1 MAKSK
6 LRQLVRF
13 PWAADSFPWV
23 GKLRTVL
30 PFTNRD
36 VTRDSAVLNLNRG
49 QVLRFATC
57 LTAGRVGS
65 AVQWV
70 VRGEPARVD
79 TSRAVGCPRRHRSG
93 SHVARGARLA
103 APRHHCDHPRRR
115 WVRLYPGARGLY
127 RIGKW
132 PIKRHLLE
140 QGGSRASLAGR
151 RYELA
156 GCTPPGA
163 RWRAAGRL
171 SCGSL
176 ARRGAR

>member
-70 VRGEPARVD
+70 VRREPARVD

-115 WVRLYPGARGLY
+115 WVRLYPGAR
-127 RIGKW
+127 RVEGKSRW
-132 PIKRHLLE
+132 ATLRARGVHSPGSKVEGGWQTLLRLPRKE
-140 QGGSRASLAGR
+140 R
-151 RYELA
+151 RPLTA
-156 GCTPPGA
+156 PSP
-163 RWRAAGRL
+163 
-171 SCGSL
+171 
-176 ARRGAR
+176 